1 MRSLSMNIYDMTLK
15 AYFGVIRLIASRH
28 RKAGL
33 MTSGRKGLL
42 DKLRAQRKP
51 GDRYIWIHASSLGE
65 FEQGRPLIEKL
76 KEKHPEYK
84 ICLTFFSPSGYEV
97 RKDYPLADIV
107 TYIPYDTS
115 SDLRPFIDILS
126 PEKAIFIKYEIWLNT
141 LFYLKEKGIPTYLI
155 SAIFRPTQIFFK
167 SYGRIF
173 RDALCCYS
181 WIFVQNEDS
190 FKLLKSIGVDGL
202 SIAGDTRTDRV
213 WDIKNNAKD
222 DAFVEAF
229 VGEAH
234 AQGQKVMM
242 VGSSWEEDERVYLPA
257 LIHDD
262 RWRVIIVPHEIT
274 EKHIKSIRDTVPN
287 SINIALHTES
297 PTVEALKETRV
308 LIVDRMGLLSSLY
321 KYTDMAYIGGG
332 FGRGI
337 HNTLEAAVYDCPIL
351 FGPNHHKFMEA
362 KALLACGAAFSV
374 NSTEDVIAYLNLL
387 FDENAR
393 QSIGAKAGAYIRSN
407 LGSTDIIIKGIFK

>member
-1 MRSLSMNIYDMTLK
+1 MR
-15 AYFGVIRLIASRH
+15 
-28 RKAGL
+28 
-33 MTSGRKGLL
+33 
-42 DKLRAQRKP
+42 
-51 GDRYIWIHASSLGE
+51 
-65 FEQGRPLIEKL
+65 
-76 KEKHPEYK
+76 
-84 ICLTFFSPSGYEV
+84 
-97 RKDYPLADIV
+97 
-107 TYIPYDTS
+107 
-115 SDLRPFIDILS
+115 
-126 PEKAIFIKYEIWLNT
+126 
-141 LFYLKEKGIPTYLI
+141 
-155 SAIFRPTQIFFK
+155 
-167 SYGRIF
+167 
-173 RDALCCYS
+173 CYS

-287 SINIALHTES
+287 SINVALHTES

>member
-141 LFYLKEKGIPTYLI
+141 LFYLKEKGIRLI
-155 SAIFRPTQIFFK
+155 
-167 SYGRIF
+167 
-173 RDALCCYS
+173 
-181 WIFVQNEDS
+181 
-190 FKLLKSIGVDGL
+190 
-202 SIAGDTRTDRV
+202 
-213 WDIKNNAKD
+213 
-222 DAFVEAF
+222 
-229 VGEAH
+229 
-234 AQGQKVMM
+234 
-242 VGSSWEEDERVYLPA
+242 
-257 LIHDD
+257 
-262 RWRVIIVPHEIT
+262 
-274 EKHIKSIRDTVPN
+274 
-287 SINIALHTES
+287 
-297 PTVEALKETRV
+297 
-308 LIVDRMGLLSSLY
+308 
-321 KYTDMAYIGGG
+321 
-332 FGRGI
+332 
-337 HNTLEAAVYDCPIL
+337 
-351 FGPNHHKFMEA
+351 
-362 KALLACGAAFSV
+362 
-374 NSTEDVIAYLNLL
+374 
-387 FDENAR
+387 
-393 QSIGAKAGAYIRSN
+393 
-407 LGSTDIIIKGIFK
+407 